1 MATRSADLALQPP
14 LRRKMLAL
22 LIMSSAATALPFS
35 FPQQWRDQM
44 QQHAEPIYNHT
55 RKFVHSVPV
64 VTAPQLLGGFGLD
77 QGLALSF
84 GRFRDP
90 RQLIDPDPRRLAE
103 ERQGLG
109 NIDPI
114 LGVILVSALLTAAV
128 VAVLLARR
136 AVPEAAPIAPAQ
148 HTCCALHGGTQ
159 VQDVLLGEAAPKWDC
174 DSQSSP

>member
-1 MATRSADLALQPP
+1 
-14 LRRKMLAL
+14 MLAL

-55 RKFVHSVPV
+55 RKFVHSVPA

-84 GRFRDP
+84 GRFGNP
-90 RQLIDPDPRRLAE
+90 RQLIDPDPRRLTE
-103 ERQGLG
+103 QREGLG
-109 NIDPI
+109 TNPN
-114 LGVILVSALLTAAV
+114 LGVLLVSALLTAAV

-136 AVPEAAPIAPAQ
+136 AVPEAAPIARAE

-174 DSQSSP
+174 ESPARLS

>member
-1 MATRSADLALQPP
+1 
-14 LRRKMLAL
+14 MLAL

-55 RKFVHSVPV
+55 RKFVHSVPR

-84 GRFRDP
+84 GRFGDP
-90 RQLIDPDPRRLAE
+90 RQLIDPRRLTE
-103 ERQGLG
+103 QREGLG
-109 NIDPI
+109 TIDPI
-114 LGVILVSALLTAAV
+114 LGVLLVSALLTAAV

-136 AVPEAAPIAPAQ
+136 AVPEATPIAPAE

-174 DSQSSP
+174 EAPSSP

>member
-1 MATRSADLALQPP
+1 
-14 LRRKMLAL
+14 MLAL

-55 RKFVHSVPV
+55 RKFIHSVPAA
-64 VTAPQLLGGFGLD
+64 TAPQLLGGFGLD

-84 GRFRDP
+84 GRFGDP
-90 RQLIDPDPRRLAE
+90 RQLIDPRRLTE
-103 ERQGLG
+103 QREGLG
-109 NIDPI
+109 TNPI
-114 LGVILVSALLTAAV
+114 LGVLLVSALLTAAV

-136 AVPEAAPIAPAQ
+136 AVPEAAPIAPAE

-174 DSQSSP
+174 ESPPTPPRLG

>member
-1 MATRSADLALQPP
+1 
-14 LRRKMLAL
+14 MLAL

-44 QQHAEPIYNHT
+44 QQHTEPIYNHT
-55 RKFVHSVPV
+55 RKFVHSVPT

-77 QGLALSF
+77 QGLSLSF
-84 GRFRDP
+84 GRFGDP
-90 RQLIDPDPRRLAE
+90 RQLIDPRRLIE
-103 ERQGLG
+103 KREGLG
-109 NIDPI
+109 TNPI
-114 LGVILVSALLTAAV
+114 VGVLLVSALLTAAAA

-136 AVPEAAPIAPAQ
+136 AVPEAAPIAPAE

-174 DSQSSP
+174 DAPSSP

>member
-1 MATRSADLALQPP
+1 
-14 LRRKMLAL
+14 MLAL

-44 QQHAEPIYNHT
+44 QQHTEPIYNHT

-84 GRFRDP
+84 GRFGDP
-90 RQLIDPDPRRLAE
+90 RQLIDPRRLAE

-109 NIDPI
+109 TIDPF
-114 LGVILVSALLTAAV
+114 LGVLLVFAFLTTAAA
-128 VAVLLARR
+128 VAVLLRR
-136 AVPEAAPIAPAQ
+136 AAREAAPIAPAE
-148 HTCCALHGGTQ
+148 HTCYALHGGTQ

-174 DSQSSP
+174 ESPPARLS

>member
-1 MATRSADLALQPP
+1 
-14 LRRKMLAL
+14 MLAL
-22 LIMSSAATALPFS
+22 LIMASAATALPFS

-55 RKFVHSVPV
+55 RKFVHSVPA

-84 GRFRDP
+84 GRFGDP
-90 RQLIDPDPRRLAE
+90 RQLIDPRRLTE
-103 ERQGLG
+103 QREGLG
-109 NIDPI
+109 THPI
-114 LGVILVSALLTAAV
+114 LGVLLVSAFLTTAAA

-136 AVPEAAPIAPAQ
+136 AVPEAAPIAPAE

-174 DSQSSP
+174 ESPSHTARLS

>member
-1 MATRSADLALQPP
+1 
-14 LRRKMLAL
+14 MLSL
-22 LIMSSAATALPFS
+22 PITFSAATALPFS

-55 RKFVHSVPV
+55 RKFVHSVPA

-84 GRFRDP
+84 GRFGDP
-90 RQLIDPDPRRLAE
+90 RQLIDPDPRRLTE
-103 ERQGLG
+103 QREGLG
-109 NIDPI
+109 TIDPI

-136 AVPEAAPIAPAQ
+136 AVPEAAPIAPAE
-148 HTCCALHGGTQ
+148 HTCCALHGGTR

-174 DSQSSP
+174 ESPPRLS